1 MYSVADTHAE
11 AMHDSTVRF
20 WLTLAADQA
29 APLSTNIG
37 AKAAERSL
45 GMILWNSQSREKLR
59 LKSTFGMS
67 DLKIEEDPRE
77 RVSFGY

>member
-1 MYSVADTHAE
+1 M
-11 AMHDSTVRF
+11 
-20 WLTLAADQA
+20 DQA
-29 APLSTNIG
+29 TLPSTNIG
-37 AKAAERSL
+37 AKAAERGL
-45 GMILWNSQSREKLR
+45 GMILRSIQSWEKLR